1 MADFQKVRDSMSLAG
16 FFETAMGG
24 KIQNVAGGVRCNVC
38 PACGASSTD
47 SVKVSVRGQ
56 KWHCFS
62 CGQKGDII
70 DAAASL
76 WDMSPALAASEL
88 EGDNLSSYPTPVLA
102 EPVVVKKDYEAI
114 RRVINLLRES
124 QRECDPVVAEYL
136 KGRGIGEEVI
146 SEALEKGLMV
156 TLPSEPAMA
165 LRYLLDTVGKELLV
179 ASGLWKEGS
188 KTPAIVY
195 RPLAFIGEEGNGI
208 EFRLISP
215 NGTSAKAIRYG
226 QPEVFMLKGNEHFMV
241 CEGAIDMLSARMLGS
256 GRTLIGLPGAMNWE
270 SGDSWF
276 QNLKGKHVLLCL
288 DDDEAGKKAQE
299 EMFEALTKLESF
311 PKKYQHQEG
320 CNDLNDALCR

>member
-24 KIQNVAGGVRCNVC
+24 EIQKVAGGVRCNTC
-38 PACGASSTD
+38 PSCGVSSAE
-47 SVKVSVRGQ
+47 SIKVSVRGQ
-56 KWHCFS
+56 KWHCFV
-62 CGQKGDII
+62 CGEKGDII

-76 WDMSPALAASEL
+76 WDMSPVEAANRL
-88 EGDNLSSYPTPVLA
+88 VGDSHNYPVQVFVEP
-102 EPVVVKKDYEAI
+102 PVVAKKDYESI
-114 RRVINLLRES
+114 RKVINLLREA
-124 QRECDPVVAEYL
+124 QKGCDPVVAQYL
-136 KGRGIGEEVI
+136 QGRGIGEKVI

-179 ASGLWKEGS
+179 SSGLWKEGS

-208 EFRLISP
+208 EFRLIAP

-226 QPEVFMLKGNEHFMV
+226 EPEVFMLKGNEHFMV
-241 CEGAIDMLSARMLGS
+241 CEGAIDMLSARVLGS
-256 GRTLIGLPGAMNWE
+256 GRTVIGLPGAMNWE
-270 SGDSWF
+270 SGDKWF

-288 DDDEAGKKAQE
+288 DNDEAGLKAQE
-299 EMFEALTKLESF
+299 EMFEALTRLESF